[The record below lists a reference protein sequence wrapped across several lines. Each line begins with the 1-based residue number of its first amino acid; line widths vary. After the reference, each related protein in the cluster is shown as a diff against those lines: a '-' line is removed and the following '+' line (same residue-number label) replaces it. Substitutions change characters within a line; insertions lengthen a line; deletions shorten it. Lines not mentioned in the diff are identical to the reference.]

1 MKKKNLMDDE
11 FAKFYNKALRFLS
24 YRSRSEKEVV
34 DNLKKKSFGRGSG
47 PSEATIELIIKK
59 LKDYKFLDDLEF
71 AKMWVAERSLLKL
84 KPLRVIKFELK
95 QKGITEEI
103 IEQVLS
109 DSKEEEKDL
118 EKAKKIIDKK
128 ISKYKGLEK
137 QKIREKLG
145 RFLASRGFDYD
156 TIKKAIDGVLTKGV

>member
-1 MKKKNLMDDE
+1 MDDE

-24 YRSRSEKEVV
+24 FRPRSEKEVV
-34 DNLKKKSFGRGSG
+34 DNLKKTFRRGSE
-47 PSEATIELIIKK
+47 PSEAAIELIIKK

-71 AKMWVAERSLLKL
+71 AKMWVQDRSLLKL

-109 DSKEEEKDL
+109 DSKEEKGDL

-145 RFLASRGFDYD
+145 LYLASKGFDYD
-156 TIKKAIDGVLTKGV
+156 TIKEALEFLRS

>member
-1 MKKKNLMDDE
+1 MDDE

-24 YRSRSEKEVV
+24 FRPRSEKEVV
-34 DNLKKKSFGRGSG
+34 DNLKKTFRRGLG
-47 PSEATIELIIKK
+47 PSEAAIELIIKK

-109 DSKEEEKDL
+109 DSKEEKGDL

-128 ISKYKGLEK
+128 ISKYLPAGRQVKGLEK

-156 TIKKAIDGVLTKGV
+156 TIKEAIDGVLTKGV

>member
-1 MKKKNLMDDE
+1 MDDE

-24 YRSRSEKEVV
+24 FRPRSEKEVR
-34 DNLKKKSFGRGSG
+34 DNLAKKKSFGRGSG

-71 AKMWVAERSLLKL
+71 AKMWVQDRSLLKL

-109 DSKEEEKDL
+109 DSKEDEKDL

-128 ISKYKGLEK
+128 ISKYLPAGRQVKGLEK

-156 TIKKAIDGVLTKGV
+156 TIKKSIDEVLK

>member
-1 MKKKNLMDDE
+1 MDDE

-24 YRSRSEKEVV
+24 FRPRSEKEVRSHFA
-34 DNLKKKSFGRGSG
+34 KASRGQGKS
-47 PSEATIELIIKK
+47 PSEDMVELIIKK

-71 AKMWVAERSLLKL
+71 AKMWVRERSLLKL
-84 KPLRVIKFELK
+84 KPWRVIKFELK
-95 QKGITEEI
+95 QKDITEEI

-109 DSKEEEKDL
+109 DSKEEKGDL

-156 TIKKAIDGVLTKGV
+156 IIKEALKFLQS

>member
-1 MKKKNLMDDE
+1 
-11 FAKFYNKALRFLS
+11 
-24 YRSRSEKEVV
+24 
-34 DNLKKKSFGRGSG
+34 
-47 PSEATIELIIKK
+47 
-59 LKDYKFLDDLEF
+59 
-71 AKMWVAERSLLKL
+71 MWVQDRSLLKL

-109 DSKEEEKDL
+109 DSKEEKGDL

>member
-1 MKKKNLMDDE
+1 MDDE

-24 YRSRSEKEVV
+24 FRPRSEKEVR
-34 DNLKKKSFGRGSG
+34 DNLKKTFRRGSG
-47 PSEATIELIIKK
+47 PSETTIELIIKK

-71 AKMWVAERSLLKL
+71 AKMWVWERSLLKL

-109 DSKEEEKDL
+109 DSKEDEKDL

-156 TIKKAIDGVLTKGV
+156 TIKEVLKEFING